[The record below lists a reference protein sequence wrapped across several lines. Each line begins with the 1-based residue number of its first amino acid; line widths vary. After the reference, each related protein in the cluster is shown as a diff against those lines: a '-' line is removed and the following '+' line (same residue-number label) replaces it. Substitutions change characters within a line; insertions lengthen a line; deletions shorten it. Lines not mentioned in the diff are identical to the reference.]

1 LTIFANALRFEETNT
16 KKFTMNTMNIAIPK
30 DLKSFVQR
38 QVERRGYS
46 SVSEYVRD
54 LIRGDQERQAMTA
67 LEAEFLRGLDSG
79 PSTPMTKQDWQDIR
93 EEVRRRTAKRRKS
106 A

>member
-1 LTIFANALRFEETNT
+1 
-16 KKFTMNTMNIAIPK
+16 MNTMNIAIPEQ
-30 DLKSFVQR
+30 LKSFVQR
-38 QVERRGYS
+38 QVRRRGYS

-67 LEAEFLRGLDSG
+67 LEAEFLKGLDSG
-79 PSTPMTKQDWQDIR
+79 PSTPMTKEDWQGIR